1 MAEMVVPRRPQGCL
15 VPPCGRFD
23 PDPPLT
29 IITGLIQLAQIPMS
43 SNHTDPPFL
52 QRAYDS
58 IWLLA
63 LAALVFW
70 TLTYVIW
77 GLIDILSV
85 PAG

>member
-1 MAEMVVPRRPQGCL
+1 MSSRPS
-15 VPPCGRFD
+15 
-23 PDPPLT
+23 DPPL
-29 IITGLIQLAQIPMS
+29 LK
-43 SNHTDPPFL
+43 
-52 QRAYDS
+52 RAYDN

-70 TLTYVIW
+70 TLTYVVW